1 MLRSVTGTHII
12 LLYVVDRCR
21 QRKLLS
27 IFARLPQE
35 LSRCCPFFVLQGTQ
49 GTERRVPVVSSNASD
64 SLRELLNLSKKLEAV
79 RGPPRVVEVQGAAQ
93 LSASK
98 CAVEQSVS
106 TAVSASGGATRTN
119 TEIIN
124 GCLSSASS
132 SWNAQQVLNA
142 RLATEWREGQGRAEK
157 AIGSLVG
164 ASGVRG
170 EIWCYS
176 RLARCF
182 TKFTTSKIH
191 TCGGS
196 LSSRFDR
203 FKQVHPRRMF
213 RFVTHCFRG
222 SIARLQLACGRS
234 FMPAYVQQLCTTVY
248 SVVLTTIPNNVC
260 LCVVGSGA
268 FGEGMA
274 ADLPMT
280 QSVGGEGSG
289 HLRVARLHLPS
300 PTCFVPFKA
309 RQAAVPVTLGRTSLG
324 RLQEA
329 LAV

>member
-1 MLRSVTGTHII
+1 MTDTHI
-12 LLYVVDRCR
+12 LSMYVVDRCR

-27 IFARLPQE
+27 VFARLPE
-35 LSRCCPFFVLQGTQ
+35 EVSPCCPFFVLQDTQ
-49 GTERRVPVVSSNASD
+49 GTERRVPGVSSNASD

-98 CAVEQSVS
+98 CAVEQNVL
-106 TAVSASGGATRTN
+106 TAASAIGGATKTN
-119 TEIIN
+119 KEIIN

-170 EIWCYS
+170 EIWCYI
-176 RLARCF
+176 RLAGCF
-182 TKFTTSKIH
+182 TTFTSKIH
-191 TCGGS
+191 TCGVS

-203 FKQVHPRRMF
+203 FKHVHPQHACF
-213 RFVTHCFRG
+213 ALLTHYFRG

-234 FMPAYVQQLCTTVY
+234 FMPAYVQQLCTNVCWA
-248 SVVLTTIPNNVC
+248 VPTTIPNNVC
-260 LCVVGSGA
+260 LCVVGSGS

-274 ADLPMT
+274 AELPTT

-289 HLRVARLHLPS
+289 HLRVARLHLPYS
-300 PTCFVPFKA
+300 TCFVPFKA